1 MELDLGRK
9 ISIEEAKKNFESNE
23 ISAKVVRDISMA
35 IFQSAS
41 LIVSIVAALQLF
53 TNIDFVIQNEYQRNL
68 FFSIGTLYLVL
79 LVICIYLLLP
89 IKWFTPFPNDYK
101 KISNMLFDKTDNE
114 VIDQFLVN
122 YYEAIRVNNISM
134 KYKKMGMFAACLL
147 LVVIIALLLFLVA
160 IRI

>member
-1 MELDLGRK
+1 MEHDLGRK
-9 ISIEEAKKNFESNE
+9 ISIDEAKKNFESNE

-41 LIVSIVAALQLF
+41 LIVSIVAAFQLF
-53 TNIDFVIQNEYQRNL
+53 TNIDFVIQNEYQHNL
-68 FFSIGTLYLVL
+68 LFSIGTLYLVL

-89 IKWFTPFPNDYK
+89 IRWYTPFPNDYE
-101 KISNMLFDKTDNE
+101 KISNMLFDKTDKE

-122 YYEAIRVNNISM
+122 YYEAIRVNNISL

-147 LVVIIALLLFLVA
+147 LVVIIALILYIVA